1 MKREDIIEELKRRNY
16 EVVSDD
22 IYKNGIKMEAIII
35 KNENR
40 VTPTIYTEPLIQHA
54 ESIEQAAD
62 MAERI
67 FWERK
72 SVQFNASL
80 LTDPNFIMKHVRIGL
95 EHENEHVVALSR
107 QTEYKGLLQY
117 LYITDTVEDDTR
129 WSARL
134 TQRHAESV
142 GLNVDELWEAAQ
154 KNTFSDITITSM
166 AQVMAETGALDSD
179 VVESITDF
187 PMYVITNR
195 SRLRGAS
202 CILNKDILKQFA
214 DEHHCKKLVIL
225 PSSIHECILLPC
237 SDDELD
243 IESYDT
249 MVQEVNA
256 TQVAPEEV
264 LLNRALVVNF

>member
-1 MKREDIIEELKRRNY
+1 MKREEIIEELRKRGY

-35 KNENR
+35 KSENR
-40 VTPTIYTEPLIQHA
+40 VTPTIYTEPIISRA
-54 ESIEQAAD
+54 ASIEQAAD
-62 MAERI
+62 IAERL

-72 SVQFNASL
+72 SVQFDASL
-80 LTDPNFIMKHVRIGL
+80 LTDADFIMSHVRIGL
-95 EHENEHVVALSR
+95 EHENEHINALFR
-107 QTEYKGLLQY
+107 QTEYEGLLQY
-117 LYITDTVEDDTR
+117 LYITDTVEDDTK
-129 WSARL
+129 WSVRL

-154 KNTFSDITITSM
+154 KNTFADTTITSM
-166 AQVMAETGALDSD
+166 AQVMVELGEIDSD

-202 CILNKDILKQFA
+202 CILNKEILKQFA
-214 DEHHCKKLVIL
+214 EEHHCKKLVIL

-237 SDDELD
+237 DENELD

-264 LLNRALVVNF
+264 LLDRALVVNF